1 MYKVKDYSNPLY
13 KTNFN
18 EAITYDF
25 FNEQD
30 VFLGGFNGFNACIP
44 TRRDHKM
51 ELLVEWY
58 GNHFFSE
65 ENLNLNA
72 DIYKYVRMSIKNV
85 SNLTNS
91 KIYFITDSDSE
102 WNEDK
107 AVAFEMR
114 PNDKLYYTYSVKMD
128 DNPNWKGKIKQLKFC
143 PLDYKLL
150 EHISKRKF
158 GDFGVTLSY
167 NYIQYAAEDLN
178 PDALTFTFKY
188 DMEGFKAFGGEAK
201 AFEYMLCCTAEENG
215 FYLESPE
222 GLRLSSKTNRYLRI
236 RQKTN
241 SKAEQGIVAYT
252 TVNDKDF
259 STSKQL
265 SYIITDSNEKFVEYT
280 VDLSVVEDE
289 LWQIRLYPMG
299 SEAGY
304 CEIDYLIFDTVDTND
319 VILTLPEKLNCNK
332 RGAYVEVNGFSGNA
346 SFLKYLHINMQN
358 STLSQNAYVQWIT
371 DKDKNYDERKK
382 QRFAIDPMSSN
393 MREYTVGL
401 NQNQYWRDNI
411 IGLRIV
417 PADEL
422 PTNEA
427 FVIFGS
433 ASISRD
439 GDTMSQSKYI
449 REGYI
454 EFSSNTYL
462 DGWFLDRSG
471 GDVVGYI
478 NNRNVWSGFTNAE
491 NDRTKRTGKLTFFNE
506 GKGKRTSA
514 YRRLYMQSEGV
525 IDWRFS
531 LQLDNPSAD
540 GMYILLQDSTKP
552 YEQQTAL
559 SFENKE
565 GCLFANGI
573 ILFELEALKWY
584 NVCAA
589 VDLDEGICSI
599 ILDGKPLEQNIP
611 LSFSQFDTVNI
622 FVTGN
627 EPLSASLSTTMY
639 KVGYLFEDFAKGCIE
654 EYSSGG
660 IRLSNG
666 SLTVSNDEA
675 AEYRMSLT
683 RKAEGIV
690 DFETSFFIDD
700 RNSDVAMELLAS
712 DTAVCGLYIRDGK
725 LVTYNNNGELLVLWE
740 NYKSRVWY
748 TLILTVN
755 TVLGTADFRI
765 NGQVKAKDVPINQ
778 ADITLDAVGITAKS
792 KHLSVR
798 TVRVKPH
805 IYSTVPYIDKAPSRT
820 GLVGMQAW
828 FFHGGFWNRTHNQF
842 YISDKTPY
850 LGHYD
855 DLNIDAVDWQVKFL
869 SEHSVDFIAPF
880 MYTNL
885 DAPAYGG
892 GTFTSTFLNYSE
904 HLSDVKFCITL
915 GEIFQTMTH
924 DKMLNNL
931 LPFMIENYFKH
942 PSYVKV
948 DNKPVVL
955 SYSWG
960 MMIRDMTAEG
970 LRETL
975 DEMREIL
982 KAEGFDGLIILPE
995 SRPNLDGTLQRDHTP
1010 FAISGADRIFS
1021 YCNVYT
1027 AEGSKAFIK
1036 NCEETGIKAVRNMG
1050 CGWDNRYWCPVGG
1063 HFIINHT
1070 PAGFEEAISWMAQP
1084 ADTADPLDNMVIL
1097 DNWSE
1102 FGEGHSIQPTNL
1114 YGFGYL
1120 NAIRKVFSDK
1130 DELHYDTVPE
1140 GALNGMH
1147 IDGGHHG
1154 FPEEEI
1160 ISSTRWAMPPEYEK
1174 KHNIHIK

>member
-1 MYKVKDYSNPLY
+1 MYKVKDYSNPIY
-13 KTNFN
+13 KTNLN

-51 ELLVEWY
+51 DLLVEWY
-58 GNHFFSE
+58 GNHFYSE

-91 KIYFITDSDSE
+91 RIYFITDSDSE

-107 AVAFEMR
+107 SVSFEMR
-114 PNDKLYYTYSVKMD
+114 PNDKFYYTYSVKMN
-128 DNPNWKGKIKQLKFC
+128 DNPNWKGKITQLKFC
-143 PLDYKLL
+143 PLDYDLY

-178 PDALTFTFKY
+178 PNALAFTFKY
-188 DMEGFKAFGGEAK
+188 DMECFKAMGGQAK

-215 FYLESPE
+215 FYLESPQ

-259 STSKQL
+259 SEEKQL
-265 SYIITDSNEKFVEYT
+265 KYTITDKNEKFIEYT
-280 VDLSVVEDE
+280 VDLSTIEDE

-299 SEAGY
+299 SELGN
-304 CEIDYLIFDTVDTND
+304 CEIDYLIFDTVDTTD
-319 VILTLPEKLNCNK
+319 VILTLPEKLDCNEC
-332 RGAYVEVNGFSGNA
+332 GAYAEVNGFSVNSA
-346 SFLKYLHINMQN
+346 FLKYLHINMQN
-358 STLSQNAYVQWIT
+358 NTLSQNAYVQWIT
-371 DKDKNYDERKK
+371 DKDGVYDIRKK
-382 QRFAIDPMSSN
+382 QRFVIEPSDSEI
-393 MREYTVGL
+393 REYTIGL

-411 IGLRIV
+411 VGIRIV
-417 PADEL
+417 PADEV
-422 PTNEA
+422 PSENA
-427 FVIFGS
+427 NVIFSS

-439 GDTMSQSKYI
+439 GDTMSQTKYI

-454 EFSSNTYL
+454 EYSSNQYL

-478 NNRNVWSGFTNAE
+478 NNRNVWSWFTNAE
-491 NDRTKRTGKLTFFNE
+491 DDRTKRTGKITFFNE

-514 YRRLYMQSEGV
+514 YRRLHMQNKGV

-531 LQLDNPSAD
+531 FQLDNVSAD
-540 GMYILLQDSTKP
+540 GFYILLQDSTKP
-552 YEQQTAL
+552 EEQKNAL
-559 SFENKE
+559 VFENKE
-565 GCLFANGI
+565 GYLFANGI
-573 ILFELEALKWY
+573 KLFELEALKWY
-584 NVCAA
+584 GICANL
-589 VDLDEGICSI
+589 DLDEGICSI
-599 ILDGKPLEQNIP
+599 ILDGEPLEQKIP
-611 LSFSQFDTVNI
+611 LNFSQFDTINI
-622 FVTGN
+622 YATGN
-627 EPLSASLSTTMY
+627 EPLSASFNISMY
-639 KVGYLFEDFAKGCIE
+639 KVGYLFEDFSKGSIE
-654 EYSSGG
+654 EYDNG
-660 IRLSNG
+660 INISNG
-666 SLTVSNDEA
+666 KLTVSNDDF
-675 AEYRMSLT
+675 AEYKKSFT

-690 DFETSFFIDD
+690 DFETVFFIDD
-700 RNSDVAMELLAS
+700 KDSDVAIKLLAS
-712 DTAVCGLYIRDGK
+712 DTAVCGIYVKDGK
-725 LVTYNNNGELLVLWE
+725 FVTYNKNNEQVCLWD
-740 NYKSRVWY
+740 NYKSKVWY
-748 TLILTVN
+748 TVVMTVN
-755 TVLGTADFRI
+755 TVLGTADIRV
-765 NGQVKAKDVPINQ
+765 NGQIKAKDVPVNKAEIP
-778 ADITLDAVGITAKS
+778 LDAVGLTAKS
-792 KHLSVR
+792 KLFHIGAL
-798 TVRVKPH
+798 RVKPH
-805 IYSTVPYIDKAPSRT
+805 IYSTVPYIDKTPSRT

-855 DLNIDAVDWQVKFL
+855 DLNVDAIDWQVKYL

-880 MYTNL
+880 LYTNL
-885 DAPAYGG
+885 DAPAYSDK
-892 GTFTSTFLNYSE
+892 TFTSTFLNYSE
-904 HLSDVKFCITL
+904 HQSDVKFCITL
-915 GEIFQTMTH
+915 GEIFQTMTR
-924 DKMLNNL
+924 DKMINNL

-948 DNKPVVL
+948 DNKPVL
-955 SYSWG
+955 LAYSWHT
-960 MMIRDMTAEG
+960 MIQDMTAEG

-975 DEMREIL
+975 EEMREIL
-982 KAEGFDGLIILPE
+982 KTEGFDGLIVLPE
-995 SRPNLDGTLQRDHTP
+995 SRPNLDGSLQRDHTP
-1010 FAISGADRIFS
+1010 FATSGADRLFS

-1027 AEGSKAFIK
+1027 AEGSKAFCK

-1050 CGWDNRYWCPVGG
+1050 CGWDNRYWCPTGG

-1070 PAGFEEAISWMAQP
+1070 PAGFEEAISWMSEP
-1084 ADTADPLDNMVIL
+1084 ANTGDTLDDMVIL

-1102 FGEGHSIQPTNL
+1102 FGEGHSILPTNL

-1120 NAIRKVFSDK
+1120 NAIRKVFSGK

-1174 KHNIHIK
+1174 KHNIHVK